1 MTLVAATTET
11 IDAMCYDSVKGWTA
25 KYEDHSRVK
34 LSAYT
39 VPEDARGPTTWRG
52 RSRSLSWR
60 LSSEEGVKIFDPERK
75 TALCTDYSDRRGIFP
90 ISEVVLVQ
98 VGRDHVLPDW
108 LEGHSR
114 WITVPPQG

>member
-39 VPEDARGPTTWRG
+39 VPEDAEKFRI
-52 RSRSLSWR
+52 
-60 LSSEEGVKIFDPERK
+60 V
-75 TALCTDYSDRRGIFP
+75 
-90 ISEVVLVQ
+90 
-98 VGRDHVLPDW
+98 
-108 LEGHSR
+108 
-114 WITVPPQG
+114 